1 MIVPR
6 CASAGFGLAL
16 AFLLGACAT
25 ISQPSGSLYR
35 QFGENEGLTA
45 LVDDLLARFADD
57 PRIAPKFANTNIPR
71 FRRLFVEHLCVV
83 LDGPC
88 TYTGDDM
95 REVHTGLDISE
106 AQFNAVVE
114 HLVDAMQARGIP
126 RTAQN
131 RLIARLAPMRKDII
145 YR

>member
-1 MIVPR
+1 MTAHLRAPAWI
-6 CASAGFGLAL
+6 GLGMAL
-16 AFLLGACAT
+16 LLGACAST
-25 ISQPSGSLYR
+25 PRATGSLYA
-35 QFGENEGLTA
+35 QFGETAGLSA
-45 LVDDLLARFADD
+45 LVDSLLERFADD

-71 FRRLFVEHLCVV
+71 FRRLFVEHLCVI

-114 HLVDAMQARGIP
+114 HLIDAMQAQGIP
-126 RTAQN
+126 QTAQN

-145 YR
+145 YH

>member
-1 MIVPR
+1 MTV
-6 CASAGFGLAL
+6 
-16 AFLLGACAT
+16 LLGACAT
-25 ISQPSGSLYR
+25 TSQPGGSLYR
-35 QFGENEGLTA
+35 QFGGDAGLTA

-57 PRIAPKFANTNIPR
+57 PSIAPKFANTNIPR
-71 FRRLFVEHLCVV
+71 FRRLFIEHLCMV

-88 TYTGDDM
+88 VYTGDDM

-114 HLVDAMQARGIP
+114 HLIDAMQARGIP

>member
-1 MIVPR
+1 MIACR
-6 CASAGFGLAL
+6 RASVCFGLGMAL
-16 AFLLGACAT
+16 LLGSCAT
-25 ISQPSGSLYR
+25 PSPRSATLYR
-35 QFGENEGLTA
+35 QFGENAGLTA

-71 FRRLFVEHLCVV
+71 FRRLFVEHLCMV

-88 TYTGDDM
+88 NYTGDDM

-106 AQFNAVVE
+106 AQFNTVVE
-114 HLVDAMQARGIP
+114 HLIDAMQAQNIP